1 MEAADMPD
9 RNGIQRARGSCAR
22 RIACALV
29 FAPAI
34 VLGPASAPAHADRP
48 HDHDRAREALEAGEI
63 LPLSTILQRVEREN
77 PGQVLDVELERERE
91 HGEMRWVYRIK
102 LLRPGGTR
110 ARLEVDARDGRVIA
124 SRTRE
129 RKTD

>member
-1 MEAADMPD
+1 MPD
-9 RNGIQRARGSCAR
+9 RNGIQRAGGSRAR

-34 VLGPASAPAHADRP
+34 VLGPGVAPAHADRP

-91 HGEMRWVYRIK
+91 HGETRWVYRIK

>member
-1 MEAADMPD
+1 MSD
-9 RNGIQRARGSCAR
+9 RHGMQKARALRARR
-22 RIACALV
+22 LACALV
-29 FAPAI
+29 FAPAFA
-34 VLGPASAPAHADRP
+34 LGPGAAPAHADRP

-63 LPLSTILQRVEREN
+63 LPLSTILQRVEREH

-91 HGEMRWVYRIK
+91 HGDARWVYRIK

-110 ARLEVDARDGRVIA
+110 AKLEVDARDGRVIA
-124 SRTRE
+124 TRTRE

>member
-1 MEAADMPD
+1 MSGRHRMH
-9 RNGIQRARGSCAR
+9 GARSSRAR

-34 VLGPASAPAHADRP
+34 VLGPGAAPAHADRP

-63 LPLSTILQRVEREN
+63 LPLSTILARVEREH
-77 PGQVLDVELERERE
+77 PGQVLDVELEREHE
-91 HGEMRWVYRIK
+91 HGEARWVYRIK

-110 ARLEVDARDGRVIA
+110 ARLEVDARDGRVLA

>member
-1 MEAADMPD
+1 MSD
-9 RNGIQRARGSCAR
+9 RHGMQRARASRAR
-22 RIACALV
+22 RIACAFA

-34 VLGPASAPAHADRP
+34 VLGPGAAPAHADRP

-91 HGEMRWVYRIK
+91 HGETRWVYRIK

-124 SRTRE
+124 SRVRE

>member
-1 MEAADMPD
+1 MPD
-9 RNGIQRARGSCAR
+9 RNGMQGARGWRARR
-22 RIACALV
+22 VACALV

-34 VLGPASAPAHADRP
+34 VLGPGAAPAHADRP
-48 HDHDRAREALEAGEI
+48 HDHDHDRAREALEAGEI

-91 HGEMRWVYRIK
+91 HGETRWVYRIK